1 MQGDVSQGRWAVSG
15 SSTERRRGRVSV
27 RGICAGVRLQLLP
40 PLLKGSLYLRVKP
53 SPSTRARQVWPASA
67 SAVTQPSVREAGV
80 GNKRADKTTS
90 RAADPCGA
98 SGEGEGDGP
107 AGELAANNFARFL
120 LLSRN
125 LNGSPS
131 ESDHALASAGIV
143 RDGDP
148 VDQR

>member
-1 MQGDVSQGRWAVSG
+1 MGRRQQRSLVDRAAAGKSERQRDLCRGEAAAIAAAVK
-15 SSTERRRGRVSV
+15 RLPLP
-27 RGICAGVRLQLLP
+27 AGEAKCQH
-40 PLLKGSLYLRVKP
+40 KSEA
-53 SPSTRARQVWPASA
+53 SQVWPASA
-67 SAVTQPSVREAGV
+67 SAATQPSVREAGV

-98 SGEGEGDGP
+98 SGEGEGEGP